1 VPPELEIRALGAYDA
16 TRVQDFV
23 RGLSAQ
29 SRRER
34 YFSAINELTPGQLER
49 TLAPGVSLAA
59 FDGAHVVGIAEC
71 SAGEFALV
79 VADAWQGSGLGRELM
94 RRLLEQ
100 ARGRGVP
107 VLHGIVRRGTR
118 AMLRLARSLGFRA
131 VRDPDPEL
139 VQMAL
144 ELDPA

>member
-1 VPPELEIRALGAYDA
+1 
-16 TRVQDFV
+16 
-23 RGLSAQ
+23 
-29 SRRER
+29 
-34 YFSAINELTPGQLER
+34 
-49 TLAPGVSLAA
+49 
-59 FDGAHVVGIAEC
+59 
-71 SAGEFALV
+71 
-79 VADAWQGSGLGRELM
+79 M

-107 VLHGIVRRGTR
+107 VLHGIVRRGNR